1 MKKEKTMK
9 KITNIKDLRFNL
21 TNNMRDLIIEI
32 IIINQ
37 ILKEN
42 NLNDKERVALN
53 NQRTKLLK
61 LFKSEF
67 QKHNIKEIKQYIEIL
82 DK

>member
-1 MKKEKTMK
+1 MK
-9 KITNIKDLRFNL
+9 KITNINDLRFNL

-32 IIINQ
+32 VIINQ
-37 ILKEN
+37 MLKEN

-53 NQRTKLLK
+53 KERTKLLN

-67 QKHNIKEIKQYIEIL
+67 QKHNIEEIKQYIEIL
-82 DK
+82 DTK

>member
-1 MKKEKTMK
+1 MK
-9 KITNIKDLRFNL
+9 KITNINDLRFNL

-32 IIINQ
+32 IIINE

-42 NLNDKERVALN
+42 NLNIKARDNLIKNRD
-53 NQRTKLLK
+53 KLLK

-67 QKHNIKEIKQYIEIL
+67 QKHNIEEIKQYIEIL
-82 DK
+82 DTTN

>member
-1 MKKEKTMK
+1 MIEKCK
-9 KITNIKDLRFNL
+9 NLRFNL

-32 IIINQ
+32 VIINE

-42 NLNDKERVALN
+42 NLNIKERESLN
-53 NQRTKLLK
+53 KKRDKLLK

>member
-1 MKKEKTMK
+1 MIEKCK
-9 KITNIKDLRFNL
+9 NLRFNL

-32 IIINQ
+32 VIINE

-42 NLNDKERVALN
+42 SLNTKERETLN
-53 NQRTKLLK
+53 RKRDKLLK

-82 DK
+82 DTK

>member
-1 MKKEKTMK
+1 MIEKYK
-9 KITNIKDLRFNL
+9 NLRFNL

-32 IIINQ
+32 VIINE

-42 NLNDKERVALN
+42 NLSTKERESLN
-53 NQRTKLLK
+53 KKRDKLLK

-67 QKHNIKEIKQYIEIL
+67 QKHNIYEIKQYIEIL

>member
-1 MKKEKTMK
+1 MK
-9 KITNIKDLRFNL
+9 KITNINDLRFNL

-32 IIINQ
+32 IIINE

-42 NLNDKERVALN
+42 NLNIKARDNLIKNRD
-53 NQRTKLLK
+53 KLLK

-67 QKHNIKEIKQYIEIL
+67 QKHNIKEIKQYREIL

>member
-1 MKKEKTMK
+1 MIEKYK
-9 KITNIKDLRFNL
+9 NLRFNL

-32 IIINQ
+32 VIINE

-42 NLNDKERVALN
+42 NLSTKERESLIKK
-53 NQRTKLLK
+53 RDKLLK

-67 QKHNIKEIKQYIEIL
+67 QKHNIKEIKQYREIL
-82 DK
+82 DTK

>member
-1 MKKEKTMK
+1 MIEKSK
-9 KITNIKDLRFNL
+9 NLRFNL

-32 IIINQ
+32 VIINE

-42 NLNDKERVALN
+42 NLDTKERGSLIIK
-53 NQRTKLLK
+53 RDKLLK

-82 DK
+82 DTK

>member
-1 MKKEKTMK
+1 MIEKCK
-9 KITNIKDLRFNL
+9 NLRFNL

-32 IIINQ
+32 VIINE

-42 NLNDKERVALN
+42 NLDTKERGSLIIK
-53 NQRTKLLK
+53 RDKLLK

-67 QKHNIKEIKQYIEIL
+67 QKHNIKEIKQYNEIM
-82 DK
+82 

>member
-1 MKKEKTMK
+1 MIEKCK
-9 KITNIKDLRFNL
+9 NLRFNL

-32 IIINQ
+32 VIINE

-42 NLNDKERVALN
+42 NLNTKERDSLIKKRN
-53 NQRTKLLK
+53 KLLK

-67 QKHNIKEIKQYIEIL
+67 QKHNIKEIKQYKEIL

>member
-1 MKKEKTMK
+1 MIEKCK
-9 KITNIKDLRFNL
+9 NLRFNL

-32 IIINQ
+32 VIINE

-42 NLNDKERVALN
+42 SLNIKERESLN
-53 NQRTKLLK
+53 KKRDKLLK

-67 QKHNIKEIKQYIEIL
+67 QKHNIKEIKQYREIL

>member
-1 MKKEKTMK
+1 MIEKCK
-9 KITNIKDLRFNL
+9 NLRFNL

-32 IIINQ
+32 VIINE

-42 NLNDKERVALN
+42 NLNIKERESLN
-53 NQRTKLLK
+53 KKRDKLLK

-82 DK
+82 DTK

>member
-1 MKKEKTMK
+1 MIEKYK
-9 KITNIKDLRFNL
+9 NLRFNL

-32 IIINQ
+32 VIINE

-42 NLNDKERVALN
+42 NLDTKERGSLIIK
-53 NQRTKLLK
+53 RDKLLK

-67 QKHNIKEIKQYIEIL
+67 QKHNIKEIKQYREIL
-82 DK
+82 DTK

>member
-1 MKKEKTMK
+1 MK
-9 KITNIKDLRFNL
+9 KITNINDLRFNL

-37 ILKEN
+37 MLKGK
-42 NLNDKERVALN
+42 NLNDKEIVALN

>member
-1 MKKEKTMK
+1 MK
-9 KITNIKDLRFNL
+9 KITNINDLRFNL

-32 IIINQ
+32 VIINQ
-37 ILKEN
+37 MLKEN

-67 QKHNIKEIKQYIEIL
+67 QKHNIEEIKQYIEIL

>member
-1 MKKEKTMK
+1 MK
-9 KITNIKDLRFNL
+9 KITNINDLRFNL

-37 ILKEN
+37 MLKEN
-42 NLNDKERVALN
+42 NLNDKERVALD

-61 LFKSEF
+61 LFKFEF
-67 QKHNIKEIKQYIEIL
+67 QKHNI
-82 DK
+82 

>member
-1 MKKEKTMK
+1 MIEKCK
-9 KITNIKDLRFNL
+9 NLRFNL

-32 IIINQ
+32 VIINE

-42 NLNDKERVALN
+42 NLITKERESLIKK
-53 NQRTKLLK
+53 RDKLLK

-82 DK
+82 DTK

>member
-1 MKKEKTMK
+1 MK
-9 KITNIKDLRFNL
+9 KITNINDLRFNL

-37 ILKEN
+37 ILKES
-42 NLNDKERVALN
+42 NLNDKESESLN
-53 NQRTKLLK
+53 NQRDKLLK

-67 QKHNIKEIKQYIEIL
+67 QKHNIEEIKQYIEIL
-82 DK
+82 DTK

>member
-1 MKKEKTMK
+1 MIEKCK
-9 KITNIKDLRFNL
+9 NLRFNL

-32 IIINQ
+32 IIINE

-42 NLNDKERVALN
+42 SLNTKERETLN
-53 NQRTKLLK
+53 RKRDKLLK

>member
-1 MKKEKTMK
+1 MIEKYK
-9 KITNIKDLRFNL
+9 NLRFNL

-32 IIINQ
+32 VIINE

-42 NLNDKERVALN
+42 NINTKERDNLIKK
-53 NQRTKLLK
+53 RDKLLK
-61 LFKSEF
+61 LFKFEF
-67 QKHNIKEIKQYIEIL
+67 QKHNINEIKQYREIL

>member
-1 MKKEKTMK
+1 MIEKCK
-9 KITNIKDLRFNL
+9 NLRFNL

-32 IIINQ
+32 VIINE

-42 NLNDKERVALN
+42 SLNIKERESLIKK
-53 NQRTKLLK
+53 RDKLLK

-67 QKHNIKEIKQYIEIL
+67 QKHNIDEIKQYTEIL

>member
-1 MKKEKTMK
+1 MIEKCK
-9 KITNIKDLRFNL
+9 NLRFNL

-32 IIINQ
+32 VIINE

-42 NLNDKERVALN
+42 NLSTKERETLN
-53 NQRTKLLK
+53 RKRDKLLK

-67 QKHNIKEIKQYIEIL
+67 QKHNIKEIKQYREIL
-82 DK
+82 DKK

>member
-1 MKKEKTMK
+1 MIEKCK
-9 KITNIKDLRFNL
+9 NLRFNL

-32 IIINQ
+32 VIINE

-42 NLNDKERVALN
+42 NLNTKEREYLN
-53 NQRTKLLK
+53 KKRDNLFK

-67 QKHNIKEIKQYIEIL
+67 QKHNLKEIKQYREIL
-82 DK
+82 DTK

>member
-1 MKKEKTMK
+1 MK
-9 KITNIKDLRFNL
+9 KITNIDDLRFNL

-37 ILKEN
+37 MLKEN
-42 NLNDKERVALN
+42 NLSDKERVALN
-53 NQRTKLLK
+53 KERTKLLN

-67 QKHNIKEIKQYIEIL
+67 QKHNIDEIKQYIEIL
-82 DK
+82 DTK

>member
-1 MKKEKTMK
+1 MK
-9 KITNIKDLRFNL
+9 KITNINDLRFNL

-42 NLNDKERVALN
+42 NLTDEEAHKSLFFVA
-53 NQRTKLLK
+53 
-61 LFKSEF
+61 
-67 QKHNIKEIKQYIEIL
+67 
-82 DK
+82 

>member
-1 MKKEKTMK
+1 MK
-9 KITNIKDLRFNL
+9 KITNINDLRFNL

-37 ILKEN
+37 MLKEN
-42 NLNDKERVALN
+42 NLNDKERESLN
-53 NQRTKLLK
+53 KQRTKLLN
-61 LFKSEF
+61 LFKYEF
-67 QKHNIKEIKQYIEIL
+67 QKHNINEIKQYIEIL

>member
-1 MKKEKTMK
+1 MIEKCK
-9 KITNIKDLRFNL
+9 NLRFNL

-32 IIINQ
+32 VIINE

-42 NLNDKERVALN
+42 NLNTKERDSLIKK
-53 NQRTKLLK
+53 RDKLLK

-82 DK
+82 DTK

>member
-1 MKKEKTMK
+1 MIEKYK
-9 KITNIKDLRFNL
+9 NLRFNL
-21 TNNMRDLIIEI
+21 TNNMRDLIIDI
-32 IIINQ
+32 IIINE

-42 NLNDKERVALN
+42 NLNTKEREILN
-53 NQRTKLLK
+53 KKRDKLLK

-67 QKHNIKEIKQYIEIL
+67 QKHNIKEIKQYREIL

>member
-1 MKKEKTMK
+1 MK
-9 KITNIKDLRFNL
+9 KITNINDLRFNL

-37 ILKEN
+37 MLKEN
-42 NLNDKERVALN
+42 NLNDKERVALD
-53 NQRTKLLK
+53 NQRTKLLN
-61 LFKSEF
+61 LFKTEF
-67 QKHNIKEIKQYIEIL
+67 QKHNIDEIKQYIEIL

>member
-1 MKKEKTMK
+1 MIEKCK
-9 KITNIKDLRFNL
+9 NLRFNL

-32 IIINQ
+32 VIINE

-42 NLNDKERVALN
+42 NLNTKERESLIKK
-53 NQRTKLLK
+53 RDKLLK

>member
-1 MKKEKTMK
+1 MIEKCK
-9 KITNIKDLRFNL
+9 NLRFNL

-32 IIINQ
+32 VIINE

-42 NLNDKERVALN
+42 SLNIKERESLN
-53 NQRTKLLK
+53 NQRNKLLK

-67 QKHNIKEIKQYIEIL
+67 QKHNIEEIKQYIEIL

>member
-1 MKKEKTMK
+1 MIEKCK
-9 KITNIKDLRFNL
+9 NLRFNL

-32 IIINQ
+32 VIINE

-42 NLNDKERVALN
+42 SLNTKERETLN
-53 NQRTKLLK
+53 KKRDKLLK

-82 DK
+82 DTK

>member
-1 MKKEKTMK
+1 MIEKCK
-9 KITNIKDLRFNL
+9 NLRFNL

-32 IIINQ
+32 VIINE

-42 NLNDKERVALN
+42 NLDTKERGSLIIK
-53 NQRTKLLK
+53 RDKLLK

-67 QKHNIKEIKQYIEIL
+67 QKHNIKEIKQYREIL